1 MDDLGRHLCPFCREE
16 CTVGWDCSCGA
27 KAVNSAIWFE
37 KTKPLMRH
45 KNIGDMGLV
54 LRVMSKKTDE
64 GLKEMIKL

>member
-1 MDDLGRHLCPFCREE
+1 
-16 CTVGWDCSCGA
+16 
-27 KAVNSAIWFE
+27 
-37 KTKPLMRH
+37 MRH